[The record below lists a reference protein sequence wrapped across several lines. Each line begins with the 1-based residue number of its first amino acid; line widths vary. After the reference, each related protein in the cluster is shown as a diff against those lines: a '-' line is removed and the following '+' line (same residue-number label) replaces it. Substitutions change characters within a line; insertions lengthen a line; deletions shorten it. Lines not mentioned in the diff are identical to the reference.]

1 MQQKKSMKALF
12 YGVLVLFS
20 LFMLFPFLWMVW
32 NSFNSEQNIFR
43 RPPAF
48 LPDKLFQSDMFANYR
63 RVLREFGFLR
73 YTANSLLIAASSA
86 FGQVCTCSM
95 AGFAFARM
103 KFRGSGLVYGLLL
116 ATFMIPVQVTI
127 VPEYILIGKLGWPD
141 SYWPLI
147 VPSMLIG
154 SFGTFMFREYFANL
168 PASLLDSAAMDGA
181 GPFRILW
188 AVFFP
193 LAQVPAATLFIVA
206 FMNNWND
213 LLRAIL
219 YISEESL
226 STVTMGLS
234 QFQSQYTAK
243 WDLLLTG
250 GVLSILP
257 LMILY
262 LLLQNFIVESHAGS
276 GIKG

>member
-48 LPDKLFQSDMFANYR
+48 LPDKLFQSDMFANYS

-127 VPEYILIGKLGWPD
+127 VPEYILIGKLGWLD

-188 AVFFP
+188 AIFFP